1 MASSK
6 SGGTS
11 CLPSKKRCETIAKIV
26 GASRLRLK
34 DRETISNLAASP
46 PLSLFLLPVIPAPR
60 TPVSRISYRLYQPAR
75 QNAPS
80 GIGWA
85 ICCQT
90 WSIKV
95 CQVLS
100 VLNCYLDGLPHPL
113 PLLLLLIVLLTT
125 GLPQPVSSF
134 TAVYGVSQTYR
145 DQFPRR
151 NYLIAVQSCFLPNNK
166 SQRDIIVKI
175 FRKNLRRK
183 DLRVFKF
190 ENNNREFSTR
200 GNDEIFMQR
209 IYGRIRIKFISN
221 IAEWSWPSKR
231 KIRMETAPRCTV
243 WAPRNE

>member
-6 SGGTS
+6 SDNLQGAFHQKT
-11 CLPSKKRCETIAKIV
+11 RCETIARI

-34 DRETISNLAASP
+34 DRETISNLAANP

-125 GLPQPVSSF
+125 
-134 TAVYGVSQTYR
+134 TVYRNLSLRSQLYTGCR
-145 DQFPRR
+145 KPRSILFPKELFDR
-151 NYLIAVQSCFLPNNK
+151 NRNRFL
-166 SQRDIIVKI
+166 QRQKISMRNVKI
-175 FRKNLRRK
+175 FFILRKGDLHYCSDSSTIIVNFLRQA
-183 DLRVFKF
+183 VVKF
-190 ENNNREFSTR
+190 LCREFTSYP
-200 GNDEIFMQR
+200 D
-209 IYGRIRIKFISN
+209 
-221 IAEWSWPSKR
+221 
-231 KIRMETAPRCTV
+231 
-243 WAPRNE
+243 

>member
-6 SGGTS
+6 SDGTS

-145 DQFPRR
+145 DQF
-151 NYLIAVQSCFLPNNK
+151 S
-166 SQRDIIVKI
+166 
-175 FRKNLRRK
+175 RRK
-183 DLRVFKF
+183 LF
-190 ENNNREFSTR
+190 N
-200 GNDEIFMQR
+200 
-209 IYGRIRIKFISN
+209 
-221 IAEWSWPSKR
+221 
-231 KIRMETAPRCTV
+231 RCTV
-243 WAPRNE
+243 VFFTEQQISAGCNRENIS